1 MACDSCAR
9 EKFTRLPFPV
19 SSIKSTECFELLHC
33 DIWGKHRMPSLTH
46 ANYFLTIVDD
56 FSRSVWV
63 FLLRH
68 KSDASD
74 CLIGFCK
81 MIKTQFNKC
90 VKRVRCDNGG
100 EFTLNRMVNFYTEQG
115 ILLETTCPHT
125 PQQNGVVERKH

>member
-1 MACDSCAR
+1 
-9 EKFTRLPFPV
+9 
-19 SSIKSTECFELLHC
+19 
-33 DIWGKHRMPSLTH
+33 MPSLTH
-46 ANYFLTIVDD
+46 ANCFLTIVDD

-90 VKRVRCDNGG
+90 VKRVWCDNGG
-100 EFTLNRMVNFYTEQG
+100 EFTSNRMVNFYTEQG

-125 PQQNGVVERKH
+125 PQQNGVVEQKHRHLLETAQALRFEAKLL